1 MPRRLATTAILLTCS
16 LSMSVE
22 AREEIM
28 QSAPTSVVINWKFEH
43 APDLVWKAWTDPKW
57 IAHWVGSDPNGNV
70 RHVNTDVRLGGTFE
84 FAFTDSDG
92 TQHTA
97 RGVYREVVP
106 NRKLAFSWSWAN
118 EPGVETSIVVDLAQ
132 DARATS
138 MRFEHAGL
146 THASTHDYAF
156 GWRSTF
162 EKMENVL
169 AWDPQSSP

>member
-1 MPRRLATTAILLTCS
+1 MTRRLAMTAILFACS
-16 LSMSVE
+16 LSMSIE

-28 QSAPTSVVINWKFEH
+28 QRAPTSVVINWKFEH
-43 APDLVWKAWTDPKW
+43 APDVVWKAWTDPKW
-57 IAHWVGSDPNGNV
+57 IARWVGSDPKGTVRNV
-70 RHVNTDVRLGGTFE
+70 STDVRSGGKFE

-106 NRKLAFSWSWAN
+106 RRKLAFSWSWAN
-118 EPGVETSIVVDLAQ
+118 ETGVETSIVLELEEDG
-132 DARATS
+132 RGTS
-138 MRFEHAGL
+138 MRFEHGGL
-146 THASTHDYAF
+146 TNASSHDYAF

-169 AWDPQSSP
+169 GRHAEP